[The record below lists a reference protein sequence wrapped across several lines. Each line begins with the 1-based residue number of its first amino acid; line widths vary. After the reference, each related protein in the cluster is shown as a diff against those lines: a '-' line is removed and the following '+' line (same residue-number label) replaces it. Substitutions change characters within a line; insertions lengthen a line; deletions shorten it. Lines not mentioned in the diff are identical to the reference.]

1 MNEPNSGV
9 SRVEEIASA
18 LEKVKSDIPDKAT
31 LIVVTKTFPVSDVQ
45 ILYQLGERNF
55 GENRDDEGREKSAI
69 LPEDSIWHF
78 QGNLQSNKIRSIV
91 SWADFIHSLDRES
104 HAKKVDEVARSIGKR
119 QKTFLQI
126 NLDFGT
132 GNENRSGIDPSD
144 FDRFSEMLLGLNS
157 LELVGVMG
165 VAPLG
170 KDPAPGFELLYE
182 LSLRLRAK
190 KSDAA
195 LISAGMSG
203 DYPVALRY
211 GATHIRIG
219 SSILGSR

>member
-1 MNEPNSGV
+1 MSSAARE
-9 SRVEEIASA
+9 SRKTEIISSLAQIR
-18 LEKVKSDIPDKAT
+18 SDIPDSAT
-31 LIVVTKTFPVSDVQ
+31 LIVVTKTFPISDVE
-45 ILYQLGERNF
+45 ILYDLGERNF
-55 GENRDDEGREKSAI
+55 GENRDEEGSEKSKA
-69 LPEDSIWHF
+69 LPEDAIWHF

-91 SWADFIHSLDRES
+91 RWADFIHSLDNQS
-104 HAKKVDEVARSIGKR
+104 HAKKINEVASSLGKS
-119 QKTFLQI
+119 QKVFLQV
-126 NLDFGT
+126 NLDSGT
-132 GNENRSGIDPSD
+132 GNENRSGISPNN
-144 FDRFSEMLLGLNS
+144 FEEFSEFLLSLNN

-190 KSDAA
+190 KSDATF
-195 LISAGMSG
+195 ISAGMSG
-203 DYPVALRY
+203 DYPVALRF